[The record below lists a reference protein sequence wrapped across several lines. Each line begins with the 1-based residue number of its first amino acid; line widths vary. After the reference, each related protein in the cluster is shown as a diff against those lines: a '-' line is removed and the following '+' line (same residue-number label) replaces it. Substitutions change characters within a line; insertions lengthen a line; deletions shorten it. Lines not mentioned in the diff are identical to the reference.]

1 MGIIVPGPQPR
12 PVGVFVL
19 GVSRQRVVVNE
30 PARMVRMPPAES
42 VSRSVFDAAAAE
54 YDAARPSYPAAL
66 FDELAAHAG
75 PLAGQLV
82 LDWGA
87 GTGISSRQLAA
98 RGATVISLDI
108 GEQML
113 RRALAHS
120 KGAACVLADGHRM
133 PVRSGCADLVT
144 FAQSWHWFDP
154 RIGPA
159 EVARV
164 LKPGGL
170 WAAWWNRAKADGER
184 WFEEYQELVSTAC
197 PGYNWQHRRDDQL
210 IPDWTDDLVA
220 AQATVEPVA
229 TVVVPWLRHVSAAD
243 WITDDRSKSYFI
255 ELEPRT
261 RQAVLDQV
269 AAIIASRFPDG
280 QMTVSYNTTLLL
292 ARKAG

>member
-1 MGIIVPGPQPR
+1 M
-12 PVGVFVL
+12 L
-19 GVSRQRVVVNE
+19 
-30 PARMVRMPPAES
+30 PAES
-42 VSRSVFDAAAAE
+42 GPRSVFDVAAAE

-66 FDELAAHAG
+66 FDELAERAG

-87 GTGISSRQLAA
+87 GTGISSRQLAE
-98 RGATVISLDI
+98 RGAVVVSLDI

-113 RRALAHS
+113 RRALARS
-120 KGAACVLADGHRM
+120 QGSACVLADGHRM
-133 PVRSGCADLVT
+133 PIRSASADLVT
-144 FAQSWHWFDP
+144 FAQSWHWFDQ

-184 WFEEYQELVSTAC
+184 WFEEYQELVSSAC
-197 PGYNWQHRRDDQL
+197 PGYNWRRLRDDQV
-210 IPDWTDDLVA
+210 IPDWTDELVA
-220 AQATVEPVA
+220 AQAAVEPVA
-229 TVVVPWLRHVSAAD
+229 TVVVPWVRHVSAAD

-255 ELEPRT
+255 ELEPQT

-280 QMTVSYNTTLLL
+280 QMTVSYHTTLLL
-292 ARKAG
+292 ARKAA